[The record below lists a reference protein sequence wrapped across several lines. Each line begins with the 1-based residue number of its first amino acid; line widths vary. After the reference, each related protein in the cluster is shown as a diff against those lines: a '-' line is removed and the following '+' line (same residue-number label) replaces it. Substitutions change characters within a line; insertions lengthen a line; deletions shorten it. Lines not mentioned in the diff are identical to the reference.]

1 MRGLKILD
9 FGEDLRSAEEC
20 GCGFRHERTLKNILI
35 GPIGEALEVLEDL
48 GFEPPFAVFYDPLT
62 RNIAGRL
69 VEERLGARGV
79 LIESPTFREAEEKL
93 GEAGGAKTI
102 LGVGGGTVID
112 AAKYAAYRL
121 RSDFI
126 AIPTAPS
133 HDGMVSPIVSLFL
146 EGRRKSILARSPRA
160 AIIDLSILRS
170 APRDLIASGY
180 GDILA
185 KIVSIKDWQLGRD
198 ELGEPYCET
207 AEKLILGSLNELID
221 CLVDKRSPLG
231 CLEPLVRALVNS
243 GAAMMLVESSRP
255 ASGSEHLISHYLD
268 MALGRRLR
276 HGIQCALGTLAM
288 AAYHKLKNPNWWRGG
303 RYDPEAIR
311 SYVSMAGA
319 PSDLREAGIPIEVM
333 RRAIARAWRIRPKRY
348 TILHKFK
355 PDEEDAAEILKHAKL
370 V

>member
-1 MRGLKILD
+1 LRGLKILD
-9 FGEDLRSAEEC
+9 FGENLKSAEEC
-20 GCGFRHERTLKNILI
+20 GCGFRHERPLKSILM
-35 GPIGEALEVLEDL
+35 GSLEEALEVLNDL
-48 GFEPPFAVFYDPLT
+48 GFEPPFAVFYDSVT
-62 RNIAGRL
+62 RNIAGRV
-69 VEERLGARGV
+69 VEEKLEAGGV
-79 LIESPTFREAEEKL
+79 LVESPTFREAEEKL
-93 GEAGGAKTI
+93 GEVRGVKTI

-112 AAKYAAYRL
+112 VAKYVAYKL

-133 HDGMVSPIVSLFL
+133 HDGIVSPIVSLFL
-146 EGRRKSILARSPRA
+146 GGRRKSVVARSPRA

-170 APRDLIASGY
+170 APKDLIASGY

-207 AEKLILGSLNELID
+207 AEKLVLDSLNELID
-221 CLVDKRSPLG
+221 CLADRKSSLE
-231 CLEPLVRALVNS
+231 CLELLVKALVKS

-268 MALGRRLR
+268 MNLEKRLR

-288 AAYHKLKNPNWWRGG
+288 ATYHELRNPNWWRDE
-303 RYDPEAIR
+303 RYGLEAIR
-311 SYVSMAGA
+311 GYLSIVGA
-319 PSDLREAGIPIEVM
+319 PRDLREAGIPIDVM
-333 RRAIARAWRIRPKRY
+333 RRAIVHAWKIRPKRY

-355 PDEEDAAEILKHAKL
+355 PDEDDAMEILRSAKL
-370 V
+370 I